1 MWDMFSLHPIRAS
14 HSWQMPWLLQ
24 TLDPPQLLLTQA
36 VIPTLHLCVTFSLPR
51 RTVLC
56 LSLPNCTSLISD
68 CGQWHADEFK
78 FWNAHKPLCL
88 VTCRMCLRWK
98 GWRPGQPHGL
108 LLGLLRL
115 MPGRWHLFLEHG
127 PVDCRH
133 CLHSGCLLC
142 CGSGRDA
149 RDAASPA
156 IGRSSWGQPGQ
167 EKAEERERTG
177 SKRIASVNYLSL
189 LLLPIKRSV

>member
-36 VIPTLHLCVTFSLPR
+36 VIPTLHLCVIFSLPR

-88 VTCRMCLRWK
+88 VTCRMWLRRK
-98 GWRPGQPHGL
+98 AGGL
-108 LLGLLRL
+108 GSH
-115 MPGRWHLFLEHG
+115 MGFSWG
-127 PVDCRH
+127 
-133 CLHSGCLLC
+133 S
-142 CGSGRDA
+142 SGRCQAGDTY
-149 RDAASPA
+149 S
-156 IGRSSWGQPGQ
+156 
-167 EKAEERERTG
+167 
-177 SKRIASVNYLSL
+177 LSMGL
-189 LLLPIKRSV
+189 WIVGTACTVGACCAVGVAGMQGMLHLLP